1 MPAKRDTNSPA
12 PRRTRI
18 LLVDDHPLV
27 REGLG
32 EALGKEPDLMICGEA
47 EDRLQA
53 LQLIPAS
60 KPDLAIIDLALKKSN
75 GLELIKD
82 IRVRFPKILMLV
94 VSMQD
99 ELLHAE
105 RAIRAGASGYITKE
119 EATVHVVQAVR
130 QVLRGE
136 LYVSQQLASQMAAKL
151 SPRSLRSRPESHS
164 ALSTLTD
171 RELEVFQLIGDGLS
185 RQQIAE
191 RLNLDVNTVETY
203 RSRIKEKLNLKDA
216 QELLQFAIRSSRS
229 GDLRG

>member
-1 MPAKRDTNSPA
+1 MPGKRDPASPA
-12 PRRTRI
+12 PKRTRI

-27 REGLG
+27 REGLA
-32 EALGKEPDLMICGEA
+32 EALGKAPDLMICGEA
-47 EDRLQA
+47 EERQQA
-53 LQLIPAS
+53 LQLMPAC

-82 IRVRFPKILMLV
+82 IRARFPKILMLV

-136 LYVSQQLASQMAAKL
+136 VYVSQQLASQMAAKL
-151 SPRSLRSRPESHS
+151 STRSRPETHS
-164 ALSTLTD
+164 ALAALTD

-191 RLNLDVNTVETY
+191 RLHLDVNTVETY
-203 RSRIKEKLNLKDA
+203 RSRIKEKLRLKDA
-216 QELLQFAIRSSRS
+216 QELLQFAIRSNRS